1 MEDIMIKITKTLSKD
16 AIEDFL
22 VTALEGGIGYWAAI
36 DEDNE
41 DWEKAEAEL
50 IAEQSKI
57 LKEVVLADSEI
68 AVKVLEMGKPIR
80 LIDDSGEDIG
90 EDLDG
95 NDGSEEHPYLL
106 TLDKIA
112 KGLTKYFEDLDEP
125 TPLEDF
131 DAIDADMAIQYAIFG
146 EVILG

>member
-22 VTALEGGIGYWAAI
+22 VTSLEGGIGYWAAI

>member
-1 MEDIMIKITKTLSKD
+1 MKDITIKITKTLSKD
-16 AIEDFL
+16 SIEDFL
-22 VTALEGGIGYWAAI
+22 VTALEGGIGYWSAI
-36 DEDNE
+36 DADDE

-57 LKEVVLADSEI
+57 LKEVVLAVSEI
-68 AVKVLEMGKPIR
+68 AIKILEMGKPIK
-80 LIDDSGEDIG
+80 LINDSGEDIG